1 MNLHTKKQI
10 LTIMAPYHKRG
21 IPYRKKQVKRLLMIL
36 DDIFCHEPY
45 VAEQINRVGRRQLIG
60 YWERTK
66 EEGEQVRR
74 EKYAIL
80 KLFFETANLAVRVPK
95 PKPYQEKITKRE

>member
-1 MNLHTKKQI
+1 MNAHTKKQV

-36 DDIFCHEPY
+36 DDIFKHEPY
-45 VAEQINRVGRRQLIG
+45 VAEQLERVGRRQIVG

-66 EEGEQVRR
+66 DESAQVRR

-80 KLFFETANLAVRVPK
+80 KLFFETANLKGNVPR
-95 PKPYQEKITKRE
+95 PKGDLD

>member
-1 MNLHTKKQI
+1 MNRQTKKQI

-21 IPYRKKQVKRLLMIL
+21 IPYRKKQIKRLLMIL
-36 DDIFCHEPY
+36 DDIFKHEPY
-45 VAEQINRVGRRQLIG
+45 VAEQLKRVGRRQIAG

-66 EEGEQVRR
+66 HESAKVRK

-80 KLFFETANLAVRVPK
+80 KLFFETANLKGNVPR
-95 PKPYQEKITKRE
+95 PKGDMD